1 MNVLASKKY
10 VQKSFF
16 GITICLMD
24 FYDRVKYLVKTRNT
38 TIRSVVE
45 VAGLSLNTYDTM
57 KKRGNLPRAE
67 EAVVIARE
75 LGTSVEFLVT
85 GSENTS
91 NIPNATKGLI
101 IRDDRGRERVVD
113 GDLCLLPILS
123 QKIAAGQGQAVLED
137 VEVVGELPF
146 FRRML
151 RGGKPCGARALE
163 VRGDS
168 MTGVNLF
175 DGDIVIFVPGEIRG
189 DGIYVLKVGDEMVV
203 KRVEFDNL
211 KGRIHI
217 ISENPKYHERVES
230 LDGQL
235 ISVVGKVYGWV
246 HAHPY

>member
-1 MNVLASKKY
+1 
-10 VQKSFF
+10 
-16 GITICLMD
+16 MD
-24 FYDRVKYLVKTRNT
+24 FYQRVKELAKLRGT
-38 TIRSVVE
+38 TIEGAADS
-45 VAGLSLNTYDTM
+45 AGITRAQYYGY
-57 KKRGNLPRAE
+57 KKHGNLPRAD
-67 EAVVIARE
+67 EAVAMAIE
-75 LGTSVEFLVT
+75 LGTTVEFLVS
-85 GSENTS
+85 GNENNLKS
-91 NIPNATKGLI
+91 LNAPKGLI
-101 IRDDRGRERVVD
+101 IRDEKGVERSID

-146 FRRML
+146 LRRML

-189 DGIYVLKVGDEMVV
+189 DGIYVLKIGDEMVV

>member
-1 MNVLASKKY
+1 
-10 VQKSFF
+10 
-16 GITICLMD
+16 MD
-24 FYDRVKYLVKTRNT
+24 FYQRVKELAKLKGT
-38 TIRSVVE
+38 TIEGAADS
-45 VAGLSLNTYDTM
+45 AGISRAQYYGY
-57 KKRGNLPRAE
+57 KKHGNLPRAD
-67 EAVVIARE
+67 EAVAMARE
-75 LGTSVEFLVT
+75 LGTSVEYLVT

-91 NIPNATKGLI
+91 KNANTTKGLI
-101 IRDDRGRERVVD
+101 IRDDRGREREVD

-123 QKIAAGQGQAVLED
+123 QKIAAGQGQAMLED

-146 FRRML
+146 LRRML
-151 RGGKPCGARALE
+151 RGARPCGARALE

-175 DGDIVIFVPGEIRG
+175 DGDIVIFIPGEIRG
-189 DGIYVLKVGDEMVV
+189 DGIYVLKIGDEMVV

-211 KGRIHI
+211 KGKIHI

>member
-1 MNVLASKKY
+1 MFNNR
-10 VQKSFF
+10 FF

-24 FYDRVKYLVKTRNT
+24 FYDRVKELVKTRNT

-67 EAVVIARE
+67 EAVVMARE
-75 LGTSVEFLVT
+75 LGTSVEYLVT
-85 GSENTS
+85 GGEITLKKT
-91 NIPNATKGLI
+91 NAIKGLI
-101 IRDDRGRERVVD
+101 IRDEKGRERAID
-113 GDLCLLPILS
+113 GEMCLLPILS
-123 QKIAAGQGQAVLED
+123 QKIAAGQGQAMIDD

-146 FRRML
+146 LRRML
-151 RGGKPCGARALE
+151 RGARPCGARALE

-175 DGDIVIFVPGEIRG
+175 DGDLVIFIPGEIRG
-189 DGIYVLKVGDEMVV
+189 DGIYVLKIGDEMVV

-211 KGRIHI
+211 KGKIHI

-230 LDGQL
+230 VDGQL
-235 ISVVGKVYGWV
+235 VSVIGKVYGWV
-246 HAHPY
+246 HSHPY